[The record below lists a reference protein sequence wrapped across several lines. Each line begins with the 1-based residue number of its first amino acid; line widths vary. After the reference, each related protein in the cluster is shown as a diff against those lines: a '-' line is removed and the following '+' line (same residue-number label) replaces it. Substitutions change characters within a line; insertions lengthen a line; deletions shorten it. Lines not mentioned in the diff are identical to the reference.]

1 MSEVRRC
8 RKDIYVNY
16 KHQKTVSHLPSA
28 FLTDDFL
35 DYASQKMCF
44 SENQSGRKYIGVDD
58 TMGFTHASGRG
69 IKGFGLAGKKNMCFH
84 VVFRF
89 TRIILREAV
98 HLHVEEEFQ
107 NLIPGF
113 RTN

>member
-1 MSEVRRC
+1 
-8 RKDIYVNY
+8 
-16 KHQKTVSHLPSA
+16 
-28 FLTDDFL
+28 
-35 DYASQKMCF
+35 MCF
-44 SENQSGRKYIGVDD
+44 SENQSGRKYIDVDD

-69 IKGFGLAGKKNMCFH
+69 IKGFGLAGKKSMCFH

>member
-1 MSEVRRC
+1 
-8 RKDIYVNY
+8 
-16 KHQKTVSHLPSA
+16 
-28 FLTDDFL
+28 
-35 DYASQKMCF
+35 MCF
-44 SENQSGRKYIGVDD
+44 SENQSSRKYIGVDD
-58 TMGFTHASGRG
+58 TIGFTNASGRG
-69 IKGFGLAGKKNMCFH
+69 IAGFGLAGKKSKGFH